1 MVIVSKHQEPI
12 LDKAQL
18 NADIAKFP
26 QVHPITEEMKIEH
39 SGVSRLVMIDRYSF
53 KDTEKKTLK
62 VGDFVVLTV
71 KEDPKFPARGLGF
84 ITALDEKNGKADIW
98 IERDFRSA
106 IDSPEAQ
113 EKGIITRPIDV
124 IEKPLEV
131 FYEQIAKRNAT
142 GLASVETTEEKR
154 KKSFD
159 KFLRSIVEFEFHTC
173 WACTIRSGIR
183 HGSDFFQLL
192 RMPFVADSREGISD
206 HRKQVME
213 IMSRGGGVGTNGSTL
228 TTT

>member
-26 QVHPITEEMKIEH
+26 QVHPITEDMHIEH
-39 SGVSRLVMIDRYSF
+39 KGVSRLVMIDRYSF

-98 IERDFRSA
+98 IEKDYRSA
-106 IDSPEAQ
+106 IDNPEEQ
-113 EKGIITRPIDV
+113 ERGIVTRPIEV
-124 IEKPLEV
+124 LEKPLEV

-142 GLASVETTEEKR
+142 GLASVETTEER
-154 KKSFD
+154 RQESFD
-159 KFLRSIVEFEFHTC
+159 QFY
-173 WACTIRSGIR
+173 
-183 HGSDFFQLL
+183 
-192 RMPFVADSREGISD
+192 D
-206 HRKQVME
+206 HCQ
-213 IMSRGGGVGTNGSTL
+213 N
-228 TTT
+228 

>member
-26 QVHPITEEMKIEH
+26 QVHPITEDMQIEH
-39 SGVSRLVMIDRYSF
+39 KGVSRLVMIDRYSF

-98 IERDFRSA
+98 IEKDYRSA
-106 IDSPEAQ
+106 IDNPEEQ
-113 EKGIITRPIDV
+113 EKGIITRPIEV

-142 GLASVETTEEKR
+142 GLASVETTEER
-154 KKSFD
+154 RQESFD
-159 KFLRSIVEFEFHTC
+159 KFYDQLSTLELYPSRTC
-173 WACTIRSGIR
+173 SVRSGLGY
-183 HGSDFFQLL
+183 GSDVFQLL
-192 RMPFVADSREGISD
+192 CHAFCSGFP
-206 HRKQVME
+206 
-213 IMSRGGGVGTNGSTL
+213 
-228 TTT
+228 